1 MTNSFRKNDNYLK
14 IRLLA
19 KIRLLGRNSKI
30 RSGEDTL
37 GYLEVLHA
45 KFRDAPTNSKKSLFL
60 KKIWVSRSKP
70 KYFLVLFTYYTV
82 RESAR
87 DNACRFLR
95 RCDK

>member
-45 KFRDAPTNSKKSLFL
+45 KFHDAPTNSKKVYFL
-60 KKIWVSRSKP
+60 TKIWVSRSKQ
-70 KYFLVLFTYYTV
+70 KQKI
-82 RESAR
+82 S
-87 DNACRFLR
+87 
-95 RCDK
+95 

>member
-30 RSGEDTL
+30 HSGGDTL

-45 KFRDAPTNSKKSLFL
+45 EFHGAPISDEK
-60 KKIWVSRSKP
+60 
-70 KYFLVLFTYYTV
+70 
-82 RESAR
+82 
-87 DNACRFLR
+87 D
-95 RCDK
+95 